1 MADAGVARRV
11 DGARRVRSRRSHCK
25 LKCSH
30 RRHSLVRVIV
40 AAARALCALRFMNQ
54 VPEPATRL
62 SSLRLRWRGRL
73 TSEPPPSPGSVSV
86 DRRVVA
92 GEKALDVR
100 TALMSFAH
108 KRCRACTHCKSLQVD
123 DVIKEGDAF
132 IESRESP
139 LVQRLAA
146 WSGREPQVVTYGTNA
161 GLPYGKDVAK
171 SVVVFG
177 PGDIAQAHQAD
188 EWVSL
193 EELALH
199 RAVMKKWMFE

>member
-1 MADAGVARRV
+1 MSEWNWRRTIAV
-11 DGARRVRSRRSHCK
+11 QLSGERASEVMSFLQKFGSLPSPRSIHTLLASLVSTIHVHSIRSR
-25 LKCSH
+25 LPVQ
-30 RRHSLVRVIV
+30 LLL
-40 AAARALCALRFMNQ
+40 LC
-54 VPEPATRL
+54 
-62 SSLRLRWRGRL
+62 
-73 TSEPPPSPGSVSV
+73 
-86 DRRVVA
+86 
-92 GEKALDVR
+92 
-100 TALMSFAH
+100 
-108 KRCRACTHCKSLQVD
+108 LQVD